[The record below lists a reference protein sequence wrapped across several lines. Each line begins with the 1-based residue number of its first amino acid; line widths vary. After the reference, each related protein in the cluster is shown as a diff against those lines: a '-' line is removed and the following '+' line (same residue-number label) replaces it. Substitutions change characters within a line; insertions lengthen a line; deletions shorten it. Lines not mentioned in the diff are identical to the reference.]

1 MTLENRPGNPQPG
14 TPPEKRLPLPIVGAL
29 GGAIVVGLIIF
40 VIALAGGGGGEE
52 QVADPSAISGGLKTD
67 EPEPTPEATIDL
79 ARPTVEAVQHLT
91 SVGPDDRMII
101 AKFGVEAPL
110 TYRQVGL
117 DGIMPN
123 PEGADDVAYYD
134 FSQWQGKGGAPG
146 KGGNAVFAGHVDS
159 GSKPCKNGTV
169 PPPCTA
175 VFWDIS
181 QMRIGDEIELKV
193 SGVSHKYRVVSNEPV
208 SASTGPWDQIVSATA
223 QESITLITCGG
234 DFNRVTREYNN
245 RQVLVAVRV

>member
-1 MTLENRPGNPQPG
+1 
-14 TPPEKRLPLPIVGAL
+14 
-29 GGAIVVGLIIF
+29 VVGLILF
-40 VIALAGGGGGEE
+40 VIALAGGGGGNGGEE
-52 QVADPSAISGGLKTD
+52 ADPNAISGGLKTD

-79 ARPTVEAVQHLT
+79 NRPTVEANNNLT
-91 SVGPDDRMII
+91 QISPDDRLII
-101 AKFGVEAPL
+101 AKFGVDAPL
-110 TYRQVGL
+110 TYRSVGL
-117 DGIMPN
+117 DGVMPN
-123 PEGADDVAYYD
+123 PDGADDVAYYD
-134 FSQWQGKGGAPG
+134 FSAWPGKGGGPG

-159 GSKPCKNGTV
+159 GTKACKNGTV

-181 QMRIGDEIELKV
+181 QMRIGDEIEVKV
-193 SGVSHKYRVVSNEPV
+193 AGVVHKYRVTSNQPV
-208 SASTGPWDQIVSATA
+208 SASEGPWDQIVSATA